1 MYLTWY
7 RKREVLLFLTEL
19 SAYLRVDEAA
29 TIASLSKL
37 YCAGD
42 GAQKNLHL
50 SGSQGAAP
58 GHHADKITP

>member
-19 SAYLRVDEAA
+19 PAYLRVDEAA
-29 TIASLSKL
+29 MIASLSKL
-37 YCAGD
+37 YRAGD

-50 SGSQGAAP
+50 PGSQGATP
-58 GHHADKITP
+58 GHHVDKITP